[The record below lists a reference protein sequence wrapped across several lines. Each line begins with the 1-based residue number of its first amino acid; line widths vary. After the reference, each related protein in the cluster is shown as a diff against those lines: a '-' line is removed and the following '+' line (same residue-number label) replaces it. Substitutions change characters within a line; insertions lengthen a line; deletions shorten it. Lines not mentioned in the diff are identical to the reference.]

1 MAYPTIDKPYGLKPV
16 NEIGGLPYAGST
28 RMVPIA
34 SGYTTS
40 VTGGGLFYGDPVKLT
55 STGTLIKSS
64 LTYSSNAAETGGTL
78 GIFLGC
84 EYTPAGGPLYGK
96 QRYQYWANAT
106 VASDAV
112 AYICD
117 DPNVVFRAAVAD
129 YSTGATTTVG
139 YANTTFFGT
148 NLSVVNPDAVNTGT
162 LGNLIGNSNVGVIG
176 AASGART
183 TSTAPFRIVQLVPD
197 TVVALQLIANTAS
210 TTTMTLTATNAQVL
224 RGMIV
229 TGSGIPA
236 GTYITAVSGTSVT
249 LSASATTSLTAAT
262 FSFVGYP
269 EVLVKWNFGYHSY
282 QAAVAI

>member
-1 MAYPTIDKPYGLKPV
+1 MAYPTIDKPYGLRPV

-34 SGYTTS
+34 SGYTTGVS
-40 VTGGGLFYGDPVKLT
+40 GGGLFYGDPVKLT
-55 STGTLIKSS
+55 TTGTLIKSG
-64 LTYSSNAAETGGTL
+64 LAYNTAAAETGGTL

-96 QRYQYWANAT
+96 QRYQYWANGT

-139 YANTTFFGT
+139 YVNPLFFGT
-148 NLSVVNPDAVNTGT
+148 NLSVVNPDLVNTGT
-162 LGNLIGNSNVGVIG
+162 LGNLVGNSNVGVIG
-176 AASGART
+176 AAAGART
-183 TSTAPFRIVQLVPD
+183 TTTAPLRIVQLVPD
-197 TVVALQLIANTAS
+197 TVVSLQQTANTAA
-210 TTTMTLTATNAQVL
+210 TTAMTLTAANPLIL

-236 GTYITAVSGTSVT
+236 NTYVTAVSGTSVT
-249 LSASATTSLTAAT
+249 LSAAATTSLTGAT
-262 FSFVGYP
+262 FTFVGYP
-269 EVLVKWNFGYHSY
+269 EVLVKWNFGYQSY
-282 QAAVAI
+282 NVAVAI